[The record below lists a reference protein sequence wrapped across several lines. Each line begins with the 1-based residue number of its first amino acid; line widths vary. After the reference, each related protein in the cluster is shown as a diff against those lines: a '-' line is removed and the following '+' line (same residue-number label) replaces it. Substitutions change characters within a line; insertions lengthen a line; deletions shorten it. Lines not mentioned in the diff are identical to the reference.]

1 MNQDQNNA
9 LLNAISAVA
18 INFIQQVV
26 EKSTNPLVERIVRLE
41 QQNHELYDII
51 GISLK
56 GHVNNAV
63 NISMAAVKQDV
74 VKEVLD
80 TVKIEVIKANLLD
93 EVDKRIKTALK
104 NLNADDITGL
114 SAAIDESLQNQPP
127 LAADDISG
135 LDNYVRSEIA
145 DHLDGD
151 ELQSELTNKIRD
163 AFQAAVDSL

>member
-18 INFIQQVV
+18 INFTQQVV
-26 EKSTNPLVERIVRLE
+26 EQATKPLVERITVLEAQLSERLSVE
-41 QQNHELYDII
+41 R
-51 GISLK
+51 
-56 GHVNNAV
+56 NNDWVAV
-63 NISMAAVKQDV
+63 LQC
-74 VKEVLD
+74 
-80 TVKIEVIKANLLD
+80 NLLD

-104 NLNADDITGL
+104 NLSADDITGL
-114 SAAIDESLQNQPP
+114 SAAIEESLQNQPP

-135 LDNYVRSEIA
+135 LDKFVRSEIA

-151 ELQSELTNKIRD
+151 ELESELTNKIKD